1 MIAILVGWLVCGIM
15 TAVDAF
21 EPDDIYARTDS
32 RLDVIR
38 DAAWFKFPYPGK
50 HGFIEQS
57 SYQYFIIIMS
67 HCNSV

>member
-1 MIAILVGWLVCGIM
+1 M
-15 TAVDAF
+15 TAAGAF

-50 HGFIEQS
+50 QVFI
-57 SYQYFIIIMS
+57 
-67 HCNSV
+67 

>member
-1 MIAILVGWLVCGIM
+1 MKNIPVYVWCFCKQILIAILVGWLVCGIM
-15 TAVDAF
+15 TAAGAF

-50 HGFIEQS
+50 QVFI
-57 SYQYFIIIMS
+57 
-67 HCNSV
+67 